1 MYQERVTLYLD
12 LIMEHKMA
20 ETENETDRSV
30 EIKDMLDNIIA
41 GNNADA
47 QQQFNDQMASRTND
61 VLDTLKQDKAADV
74 FKQSVDP
81 DMEPQGVSLDDAL
94 VDIDQT
100 TGRPVEGETNGED
113 I

>member
-1 MYQERVTLYLD
+1 
-12 LIMEHKMA
+12 MA
-20 ETENETDRSV
+20 EEREIDQTTDRSAEV
-30 EIKDMLDNIIA
+30 RDMLDNIIA

-47 QQQFNDQMASRTND
+47 QQNFNDQMASRTGEA
-61 VLDTLKQDKAADV
+61 LDALKQDKANDV

-81 DMEPQGVSLDDAL
+81 DMVPQGVGLDDAL